1 LGQSAGGS
9 DVIWGAEDDQMFAPW
24 GSGVKIN
31 ERNILR
37 NLPLKTL
44 IASHSRRR
52 GKLLSHREFKR
63 YWIVGG
69 HIVLILM

>member
-1 LGQSAGGS
+1 
-9 DVIWGAEDDQMFAPW
+9 MFAHW
-24 GSGVKIN
+24 ESGVKSN
-31 ERNILR
+31 EKNILR
-37 NLPLKTL
+37 NLPLKTM

-69 HIVLILM
+69 HIVLILI